1 MKRLV
6 LGINVETFDGKVP
19 DRKGTWKS
27 TQEFQKLS
35 EEKLGFSSVS
45 FRRNATEAEV
55 RTDFQC
61 LKEQLCED
69 YGSDRFVN
77 LDLLDSNTDPRP
89 ETDMV
94 MIFVSSHAPGPN
106 YQGCIV
112 LWRSRKSFKPHSYH
126 QRFKRSTSRRYRN
139 RFMTPVKLMSQS
151 STYSANSFLLETAW
165 IKSLERADYPKYLLL
180 FSLK

>member
-1 MKRLV
+1 MLFVAYVIPKRIHIISDASQAEWSFLNVLILDTEYRVTMKRLV

-112 LWRSRKSFKPHSYH
+112 L
-126 QRFKRSTSRRYRN
+126 
-139 RFMTPVKLMSQS
+139 
-151 STYSANSFLLETAW
+151 
-165 IKSLERADYPKYLLL
+165 
-180 FSLK
+180 

>member
-55 RTDFQC
+55 RADFQC

-69 YGSDRFVN
+69 YGSDRFVI
-77 LDLLDSNTDPRP
+77 LDLLDSNTDP
-89 ETDMV
+89 
-94 MIFVSSHAPGPN
+94 
-106 YQGCIV
+106 
-112 LWRSRKSFKPHSYH
+112 
-126 QRFKRSTSRRYRN
+126 
-139 RFMTPVKLMSQS
+139 
-151 STYSANSFLLETAW
+151 
-165 IKSLERADYPKYLLL
+165 
-180 FSLK
+180 